1 MSQSSGEHGMVEARK
16 SLMREKG
23 KRAEKRAEKSVHW
36 KCDLDDEV
44 WDAKPL
50 ADNMRSLAINCVYVS
65 RRGWGFTR
73 LSGSDH
79 DGDAAMLTF
88 DELAVHLVPWRTCAS
103 NLHPLHPKCKRCHTT
118 PHSAT
123 SSRDQPPPQEKA
135 RPPENHRVYKRIAGL
150 SPGIEYVVTC
160 PDPRRTSPSKRPR
173 NSATRLT
180 LLGAKSCESWET
192 LNQLLLSMGTAGP
205 RAHIHGL
212 HSVFF

>member
-16 SLMREKG
+16 SLTHEK
-23 KRAEKRAEKSVHW
+23 EKRAEKSVQW

-103 NLHPLHPKCKRCHTT
+103 KLHPLST
-118 PHSAT
+118 P
-123 SSRDQPPPQEKA
+123 KA
-135 RPPENHRVYKRIAGL
+135 RDVIQPLTPPHLLEVNPPREKKRDHPRTTECTRELLALALGL
-150 SPGIEYVVTC
+150 NT
-160 PDPRRTSPSKRPR
+160 
-173 NSATRLT
+173 
-180 LLGAKSCESWET
+180 
-192 LNQLLLSMGTAGP
+192 
-205 RAHIHGL
+205 
-212 HSVFF
+212 